1 MQEKYWNA
9 INMTHGEIKM
19 KVANCISDLVGRTPL
34 LELNNIKKMFDLKG
48 NIYAKLEYLNPAG
61 SAKDRIGKAMIE
73 DALNKG
79 LLSKD
84 SVIIEPTSGNTGIGL
99 AAVAAS
105 YGIKIILTM
114 PETMSAERIKLLK
127 LYGAEIILTE
137 GSKGMAGAVEKAEE
151 LAKKYEHSYI
161 PSQFDNPVNAE
172 AHEKTTG
179 PEIWADMDGKI
190 DAFVAG
196 IGTGGTITGT
206 GRFLKSKNK
215 DIQIVG
221 VEPETSPLLS
231 KGKAGPHK
239 LQGIGANFIPKVLD
253 QSILNQII
261 TIGNEEAPEMVRTLA
276 KSEGILVG
284 ISSGAAL
291 CAAIQLAEQ
300 EQYEGKN
307 IVVLLPDTGDR
318 YLSVL

>member
-1 MQEKYWNA
+1 
-9 INMTHGEIKM
+9 M